1 MWSNLQA
8 WWSQPFRSD
17 QSVWNWAL
25 SIGLILVL
33 ILLWSRVITL
43 FVAMGESVVE

>member
-1 MWSNLQA
+1 MVTSFKQ
-8 WWSQPFRSD
+8 WWAQPFRSD

-33 ILLWSRVITL
+33 ILIWSRVIAM
-43 FVAMGESVVE
+43 FVAMGEAVTD